1 MRLVRFILSSLLV
14 GASFGAAA
22 ANLSEIFLVAR
33 DNDAQYAG
41 ARQAYLAGIEKRAQ
55 ALALTRP
62 SVNLSANVRA
72 NRDWAS
78 DTDIESAYGSD
89 SATLSLTQP
98 LWRPENLQTL
108 AQGELQVQLAAEQLR
123 QAEQDLLLRVGKAY
137 FDVVQAQDVLASIGA
152 QKDAFAQQLAQ
163 ARRSREVGTAAITD
177 VNDAQTK
184 YDLTLAQ
191 EIAGRND
198 LEVKGRALE
207 RIINREAPP
216 LARYDEMRRIAL
228 GAPGELAALLERAP
242 QEGLVVSVARLTR
255 DIARHEVLKQD
266 LAGAP
271 TADLTMQYNRS
282 KNVVTPGT
290 LTRNTTTQSTIGLEF
305 SWPLYQGGGI
315 ASRQREAVANL
326 GKAEADLDN
335 ARRQAAFDARQAY
348 LSVLSGA
355 AQVTALEQALDSGES
370 QVRSTRRGLEVGVR
384 TRLDVLNAEQQVY
397 VTRRDLAAAR
407 YQTMLA
413 LLQLRSAANA
423 LSERDLRELD
433 ALLKP

>member
-198 LEVKGRALE
+198 LEVKGRA
-207 RIINREAPP
+207 P
-216 LARYDEMRRIAL
+216 
-228 GAPGELAALLERAP
+228 
-242 QEGLVVSVARLTR
+242 R
-255 DIARHEVLKQD
+255 D
-266 LAGAP
+266 
-271 TADLTMQYNRS
+271 
-282 KNVVTPGT
+282 
-290 LTRNTTTQSTIGLEF
+290 
-305 SWPLYQGGGI
+305 
-315 ASRQREAVANL
+315 
-326 GKAEADLDN
+326 
-335 ARRQAAFDARQAY
+335 
-348 LSVLSGA
+348 
-355 AQVTALEQALDSGES
+355 
-370 QVRSTRRGLEVGVR
+370 
-384 TRLDVLNAEQQVY
+384 
-397 VTRRDLAAAR
+397 
-407 YQTMLA
+407 
-413 LLQLRSAANA
+413 
-423 LSERDLRELD
+423 
-433 ALLKP
+433 